1 VPAAEEVYNVAELK
15 IKDGD
20 YVSDGVGGAV
30 HVKGRDA
37 LLQRVLFKLTAR
49 RGGFPFL
56 ENLGSTLHALGNV
69 PVSQRQ
75 SAAATAV
82 VQALADE
89 EDLQVEQVE
98 LDGDRLTVRLKN
110 KGEELDVQLTVR

>member
-1 VPAAEEVYNVAELK
+1 MAELK

-20 YVSDGVGGAV
+20 YVFDGVGGAV
-30 HVKGRDA
+30 QVKGQDA

-56 ENLGSTLHALGNV
+56 ENLGSTLYALGSV
-69 PVSQRQ
+69 PASQRQ
-75 SAAATAV
+75 SAAAAAV

-89 EDLQVEQVE
+89 ENLQVEQVE

-110 KGEELDVQLTVR
+110 EGEELDVQLTVR

>member
-1 VPAAEEVYNVAELK
+1 MAELK

-20 YVSDGVGGAV
+20 YVFDGVGGAV
-30 HVKGRDA
+30 QVKGRDA

-56 ENLGSTLHALGNV
+56 ENLGSTLYALGSV
-69 PVSQRQ
+69 PASQRQ

-89 EDLQVEQVE
+89 ENLQVEQVE

-110 KGEELDVQLTVR
+110 EGEELDVQLTVR